1 MKIDYKLAFSISE
14 ISNKKK
20 LYILN
25 KYNNFEE
32 IYNNRDDKYI
42 KEILKNSEIEELF
55 NFDSFRINNMDKYMK
70 ENSIGYITILDE
82 EYPKELLNINE
93 PPVVLFYKGD
103 ISVLKSRKLGIVGAR
118 DCTMQG
124 REITKYISEAICDSI
139 TIVSGVAKGIDSI
152 AQSTAIEN
160 GCNTI
165 GVLGSGIDVVYP
177 KVNKGL
183 FQKIALNGV
192 LLSEFIPGTQPLK
205 QNFPRRNRIIS
216 GLSEGLIVVEASIR
230 SGSLITVDYALEE
243 GKNIMAVPGS
253 VLNSKSLGTNKLIKE
268 GAAIYTE
275 REDLYTYFKIPRKNI
290 KNKAKSTLEEGLL
303 KVINKEPTH
312 IDNIMSLLNVDRSV
326 LYGVLFEMQNR
337 KEIICLPGNYYAK
350 LS

>member
-1 MKIDYKLAFSISE
+1 MKINYKLAFAISE
-14 ISNKKK
+14 ISNIKK
-20 LYILN
+20 LSIL
-25 KYNNFEE
+25 KEYNNLEG

-42 KEILKNSEIEELF
+42 KELLKEKELNELFDIDSYRLKNMESYLK
-55 NFDSFRINNMDKYMK
+55 NND
-70 ENSIGYITILDE
+70 IGYINILDK
-82 EYPKELLNINE
+82 EYPKELLNIGE
-93 PPVVLFYKGD
+93 PPAVLFYRGNVD
-103 ISVLKSRKLGIVGAR
+103 VLKTRKIGIVGAR
-118 DCTMQG
+118 ECTLQG
-124 REITKYISEAICDSI
+124 REITKHISEAICKQV

-165 GVLGSGIDVVYP
+165 GVLGSGVDVIYP

-183 FQKIALNGV
+183 YEKIYNNGI
-192 LLSEFIPGTQPLK
+192 LLSEFIPGTQPFK

-216 GLSEGLIVVEASIR
+216 GLSEGLIVVEASIK

-243 GKNIMAVPGS
+243 GKNIMAVPGC
-253 VLNSKSLGTNKLIKE
+253 VLNLKSLGTNKLIKD

-275 REDLYTYFKIPRKNI
+275 TEDLYTYFKIPKKSNKNFVR
-290 KNKAKSTLEEGLL
+290 NELEEGLL
-303 KVINKEPTH
+303 QIIKKEPTH
-312 IDNIMSLLNVDRSV
+312 IDNIMSLLNVDRSI
-326 LYGVLFEMQNR
+326 LYGVLFDMQNR